1 MFLKDFKA
9 TLAADNFIKLSVL
22 LFICS
27 SASALVNPFLSIFL
41 SQNLNASASQI
52 GLFVS
57 LNSISGIIIST
68 ILGRISDKASDGRII
83 LAIAIL
89 AGLIGYILYALI
101 TQFYLLLIVSIIF
114 IGLSSVINSQIFVY
128 AKQNFDGDEKSQSK
142 ITFLRTF
149 VSIAW
154 VSSPLLGAL
163 LDDKLGFN
171 GLFLGTA
178 ISYLF
183 SFIILIILFK
193 PKPKEHIEPKKND
206 VKKDKAY
213 SNKYI
218 IECFIVFTLLQVIN
232 TVLNTSVP
240 LYVTENLHYG
250 NAYIGIISSFAAFA
264 EIPFMIILASLSI
277 KFPIK
282 HLINAGII
290 TCLCFLILLL
300 YVNNIYLIIF
310 IHILKAVF
318 VSAYMGIGI
327 AFFQDMMPNRY
338 GTSTTLYTNT
348 TRLGTI
354 LGGMVI
360 SMFSVSY
367 PQIFVILIIIC
378 VLSLIVF
385 NFADEGYKELDTK
398 ITK

>member
-9 TLAADNFIKLSVL
+9 TLATDNFIKLSIL

-68 ILGRISDKASDGRII
+68 ILGRISDKASDGRLI

-171 GLFLGTA
+171 GLFLGTS

-183 SFIILIILFK
+183 SFIILIIFFK

-206 VKKDKAY
+206 VKKDKVY

-218 IECFIVFTLLQVIN
+218 VECFIVFTLLQVIN

-367 PQIFVILIIIC
+367 PQIFIILIIIC

-385 NFADEGYKELDTK
+385 NFADDGYKEFDTK
-398 ITK
+398 IAK

>member
-9 TLAADNFIKLSVL
+9 TLAADNFIKLSIL

-171 GLFLGTA
+171 GLFLGTS

-183 SFIILIILFK
+183 SFIILIIFFK

-206 VKKDKAY
+206 IKKDKVY

-367 PQIFVILIIIC
+367 SQIFIILIIIC

-398 ITK
+398 IAK

>member
-101 TQFYLLLIVSIIF
+101 TQFYLLLVVSIIF

-128 AKQNFDGDEKSQSK
+128 AKQNFNGDEKSQSK

-183 SFIILIILFK
+183 SFIILIIFFK
-193 PKPKEHIEPKKND
+193 PKPKEHIKPKKND
-206 VKKDKAY
+206 VKKDKVY

-367 PQIFVILIIIC
+367 SQIFIILIIIC

-385 NFADEGYKELDTK
+385 NFADEGYKELDTRIAK
-398 ITK
+398 

>member
-183 SFIILIILFK
+183 SFIILIIFFK
-193 PKPKEHIEPKKND
+193 PKPKEYIEPKKND
-206 VKKDKAY
+206 VKKDKVY

-367 PQIFVILIIIC
+367 SQIFIILIIIC

-385 NFADEGYKELDTK
+385 NFADDGYKELDTK
-398 ITK
+398 IVK